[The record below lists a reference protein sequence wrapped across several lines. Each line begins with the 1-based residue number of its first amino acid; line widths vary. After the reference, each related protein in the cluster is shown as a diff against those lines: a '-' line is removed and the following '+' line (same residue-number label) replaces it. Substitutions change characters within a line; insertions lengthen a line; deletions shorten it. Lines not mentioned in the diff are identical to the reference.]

1 MVIRLTVATRQ
12 TVDPALIPF
21 ISAGDEATSDQ
32 ALRQVLVEEAEPLIN
47 SIVRSKLQTSHI
59 YRGPENERGDLDD
72 LCGDVIVRL
81 VKRLLDLKA
90 NPERNP
96 VSNLRGYVTTM
107 TQNACDEY
115 LRYKYPERHRLK
127 NRLRYIVTHTKG
139 FALWETEDRRW
150 VCGFA
155 QWRSSGVKP
164 AISATPDRL
173 LKGIDDFITEALG
186 DQDGARTLPGDL
198 VAAIF
203 DRAGCPVEFDDLVGV
218 IAQLWGIKDRLWYG
232 EDESDENESLDDR
245 AVDPRPDLEAAI
257 DRRRRLQHVWAEI
270 CELPS
275 RQRTALL
282 LSLRDQQGRS
292 VLTLLPVAGIATI
305 SQVAGALDLQAEQLL
320 DIWDDLPLEDSKI
333 GLQLGATAQQVVNL
347 RKSARERLARR
358 TQAARRRKIDSD

>member
-21 ISAGDEATSDQ
+21 ISAGDEAASDQ
-32 ALRQVLVEEAEPLIN
+32 ALRQVLIEEAEPLIN

-127 NRLRYIVTHTKG
+127 NRLRYVVTHTNG
-139 FALWETEDRRW
+139 FALWEAEDRRW

-155 QWRSSGVKP
+155 QWRASGVKP
-164 AISATPDRL
+164 AISGTPDRL
-173 LKGIDDFITEALG
+173 SNGVDYFTAQALAG
-186 DQDGARTLPGDL
+186 RNAAGSIPGDL

-203 DRAGCPVEFDDLVGV
+203 DRIGCPVEFDDLVAV
-218 IAQLWGIKDRLWYG
+218 VAQLWGIKDRLWYG
-232 EDESDENESLDDR
+232 EDKSDDADSLDDS
-245 AVDPRPDLEAAI
+245 AFDPRPELEAAI
-257 DRRRRLQHVWAEI
+257 DRRRRLQRVWTEI
-270 CELPS
+270 CELSS
-275 RQRTALL
+275 RQRAALL
-282 LSLRDQQGRS
+282 LSLRDPQGRS

-305 SQVAGALDLQAEQLL
+305 RQVARALDLQAEQLL

-358 TQAARRRKIDSD
+358 TQAAQGIKN